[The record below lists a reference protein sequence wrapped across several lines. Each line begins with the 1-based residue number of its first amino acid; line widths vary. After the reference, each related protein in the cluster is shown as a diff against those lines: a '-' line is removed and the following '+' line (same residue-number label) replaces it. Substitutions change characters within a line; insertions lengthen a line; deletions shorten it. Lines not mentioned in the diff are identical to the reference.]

1 MPITVMRREERL
13 TRSSDFARVHGG
25 GKSWANSLLVM
36 RAIPSGREENRVG
49 FSVSKRVGNAVVR
62 NRVKRILR
70 EAVRSRTW
78 EAGWDVVFIARA
90 GTATSS
96 FHEIGQAVDD
106 LAERSKIKIGKS
118 S

>member
-1 MPITVMRREERL
+1 MMRREERL
-13 TRSSDFARVHGG
+13 TRSSDFARVHGEG
-25 GKSWANSLLVM
+25 RSWANRLLVM

-62 NRVKRILR
+62 NRVKRMLR

-78 EAGWDVVFIARA
+78 EAGWDVVLIARA

-96 FHEIGQAVDD
+96 FHEIGQALDD

-118 S
+118 G